1 MDMAH
6 SNRIRELCSLIQAEQ
21 DPQKFISLIEE
32 LNRILSHKGTPP
44 LQSQEQ
50 RR

>member
-6 SNRIRELCSLIQAEQ
+6 SNRIRELCSLIQGEQ

-32 LNRILSHKGTPP
+32 LNRILSDKGTNPLPP
-44 LQSQEQ
+44 AEK
-50 RR
+50 